1 MMRIVIAGFG
11 SVGRSLVSHIVE
23 RGLYEKFRIVAVL
36 DSKGAALNFEGF
48 RKGELRELLSTP
60 RGGAST
66 LEKAGRPGYTLIDV
80 LAEVPAD
87 VLVELTPSDY
97 ETGGAGLSHI
107 RTALHYGLHVV
118 TANKGPLVVAGKSL
132 LEEAETRRVKLKFR
146 ATVMGGTPLIPLIS
160 SLRHSLVE
168 LEGVLNASTN
178 YLITRVEE
186 GATFDEAFEEALRL
200 GVLEADP
207 TLDLGGIDPAAKLC
221 ILALVL
227 GRELRLSE
235 IERDEVGEGI
245 EEAVATAS
253 SKRVKLRYVA
263 TLHLEDGVW
272 GEVRLKEVKAG
283 DLLASVKG
291 LENGVKLR
299 TCENEVFMKGLGGG
313 GRATAEGV
321 LEDLMDIYEEGFKG
335 PNTLATRE

>member
-1 MMRIVIAGFG
+1 
-11 SVGRSLVSHIVE
+11 
-23 RGLYEKFRIVAVL
+23 
-36 DSKGAALNFEGF
+36 
-48 RKGELRELLSTP
+48 
-60 RGGAST
+60 
-66 LEKAGRPGYTLIDV
+66 
-80 LAEVPAD
+80 
-87 VLVELTPSDY
+87 
-97 ETGGAGLSHI
+97 
-107 RTALHYGLHVV
+107 
-118 TANKGPLVVAGKSL
+118 
-132 LEEAETRRVKLKFR
+132 
-146 ATVMGGTPLIPLIS
+146 
-160 SLRHSLVE
+160 
-168 LEGVLNASTN
+168 
-178 YLITRVEE
+178 
-186 GATFDEAFEEALRL
+186 
-200 GVLEADP
+200 
-207 TLDLGGIDPAAKLC
+207 
-221 ILALVL
+221 
-227 GRELRLSE
+227 
-235 IERDEVGEGI
+235 VGEGI